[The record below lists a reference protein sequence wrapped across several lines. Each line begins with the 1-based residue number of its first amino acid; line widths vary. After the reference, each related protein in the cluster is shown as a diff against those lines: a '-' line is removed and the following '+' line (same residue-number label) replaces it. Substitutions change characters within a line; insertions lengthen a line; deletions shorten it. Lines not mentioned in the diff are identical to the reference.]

1 MSARVRRVLVLAAC
15 CCVSGGAAAQTGL
28 AASHPLDTAVVDYGS
43 FNTPADVSTAFAH
56 VQTTGARA
64 VRLYVEWRQIAP
76 PGASKPPGFDAG
88 NPADPRYNW
97 TLVDQ
102 QVREARR
109 FGLEPLMSIES
120 APDWAEGSGPGLP
133 GTVRPDP
140 AEFALFARAAARRY
154 SGTFA
159 GLPRVRRWEAWNEP
173 NYFRH
178 LSPQYDTPADQ
189 PAGPQSHLLSP
200 DIYRGLLNA
209 FYVAIHGVRGDNIV
223 VGGALSPFGNE
234 GAGTHVART
243 LPFMRA
249 LLCLSATNRP
259 LRGCAPV
266 RFDVWAHQPYT
277 AGGPYHHNLAP
288 QDVSLGDLPKM
299 KRVLDAGVRTGHV
312 RSRGRVKFWVTEF
325 SWDSDPPDANAVPMN
340 LLTRW
345 VPEAFYQMWRNG
357 VSLVTWFQIRDD
369 VGVSPDNK
377 LFQSGLY
384 FGCDQGIACD
394 TPKPFVQSF
403 RFPLVAYPAA
413 RRRLTIWG
421 RTPTSRSA
429 RVLIE
434 QRVGTSWRSLGA
446 LSANR
451 YGIFSASPR
460 RRGSGPVRA
469 RLAGAAGRQP
479 TGQSLPF
486 VPVRLPDRR
495 VDPFG

>member
-1 MSARVRRVLVLAAC
+1 VSARVRRALVLAAC
-15 CCVSGGAAAQTGL
+15 CCALGAATPPTGF
-28 AASHPLDTAVVDYGS
+28 AASHPLETGVVDYGS
-43 FNTPADVSTAFAH
+43 FNTPSDVATAFEH
-56 VQTTGARA
+56 VQTTGAHV
-64 VRLYVEWRQIAP
+64 VRLYVEWRLIAP
-76 PGASKPPGFDAG
+76 RGSTKPPGFDAG
-88 NPADPRYNW
+88 NPADPRYDW
-97 TLVDQ
+97 SLVDL

-109 FGLEPLMSIES
+109 FGLEPLLSIES
-120 APDWAEGSGPGLP
+120 APDWAEGSGEGLP
-133 GTVRPDP
+133 GTVRPSP

-154 SGTFA
+154 SGSFA
-159 GLPRVRRWEAWNEP
+159 GLPRVRLWEAWNEP

-178 LSPQYDTPADQ
+178 LGPQYDTPLERRV
-189 PAGPQSHLLSP
+189 GPRSRLLSP
-200 DIYRGLLNA
+200 AIYRAMLNA
-209 FYVAIHGVRGDNIV
+209 FYVAIHGVRADNV
-223 VGGALSPFGNE
+223 VIGGALSPFGNE
-234 GAGTHVART
+234 NPGTHVART

-259 LRGCAPV
+259 LPGCGRV

-288 QDVSLGDLPKM
+288 QDVSLGDLAKM
-299 KRVLDAGVRTGHV
+299 RRVLDAAIRTRHV
-312 RSRGRVKFWVTEF
+312 LSRGRVRFWVTEF
-325 SWDSDPPDANAVPMN
+325 SWDSNPPDNRAVPMT

-369 VGVSPDNK
+369 AGLSPDQK
-377 LFQSGLY
+377 LFQSGL
-384 FGCDQGIACD
+384 FFSCEQGIACD
-394 TPKPFVQSF
+394 TPKPTVQSF

-413 RRRLTIWG
+413 RGRLTIWG

-434 QRVGTSWRSLGA
+434 QGAGTNWRALGT

-451 YGIFSASPR
+451 YGIFSGLLR
-460 RRGSGPVRA
+460 RRGSGSVRA
-469 RLAGAAGRQP
+469 RLAGAAGLQP

-486 VPVRLPDRR
+486 RPVRLPDRH